1 VLSAPQAVLVGP
13 VAVRYGALIEA
24 PCAKRRWTIRALA
37 IQPDHLLLFATEVVK
52 ECKGLTSFAL
62 RKKFPHLLPLP
73 AMWTRSYFASTA
85 DNASQETNQ
94 RSIAAQTGR

>member
-1 VLSAPQAVLVGP
+1 

-37 IQPDHLLLFATEVVK
+37 IQPDHLLLFVRVWLSDSATEVVK
-52 ECKGLTSFAL
+52 ECRGLTSFAL